1 MASVKSEFARV
12 PHTRK
17 ETKPTHL
24 VCIIDP
30 RFPFGSL
37 QEKPTNN
44 PLDLSLLCAA
54 FFKSIQSTGL
64 GASPLD
70 VVFNGSMGVFCPE
83 GDYDMTGGALDTFWR
98 SAENFRMS
106 TSFEWMG
113 NAGMLWAVSQ
123 AAPLR
128 RVVVDGDLSLY
139 EYEPPFGGA
148 GYSSGGFLASTIYHI
163 NLKRMQFLLLLFEGA

>member
-1 MASVKSEFARV
+1 
-12 PHTRK
+12 
-17 ETKPTHL
+17 
-24 VCIIDP
+24 
-30 RFPFGSL
+30 
-37 QEKPTNN
+37 
-44 PLDLSLLCAA
+44 
-54 FFKSIQSTGL
+54 
-64 GASPLD
+64 
-70 VVFNGSMGVFCPE
+70 MGVFCPE

-148 GYSSGGFLASTIYHI
+148 GYSSGGFLASTILFIYKYDHLHI
-163 NLKRMQFLLLLFEGA
+163 YNIYICKYKFATGVFLVALPIDLAGGGSDAALYGCMRADV

>member
-1 MASVKSEFARV
+1 
-12 PHTRK
+12 
-17 ETKPTHL
+17 
-24 VCIIDP
+24 
-30 RFPFGSL
+30 
-37 QEKPTNN
+37 
-44 PLDLSLLCAA
+44 
-54 FFKSIQSTGL
+54 
-64 GASPLD
+64 
-70 VVFNGSMGVFCPE
+70 MGVFCPE

-148 GYSSGGFLASTIYHI
+148 GYSSGGFLASTYIYLYI
-163 NLKRMQFLLLLFEGA
+163 